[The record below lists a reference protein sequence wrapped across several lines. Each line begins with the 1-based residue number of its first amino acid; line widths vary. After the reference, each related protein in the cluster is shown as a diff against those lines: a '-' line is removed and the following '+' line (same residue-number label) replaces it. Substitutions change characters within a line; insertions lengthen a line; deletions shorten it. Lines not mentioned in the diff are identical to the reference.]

1 MDMSSGWIQ
10 ADVKSMLMS
19 IKPEL
24 NYFLIYGPTEFK
36 EEKKNPRNKNR
47 WYSIRLLIIFQLENF
62 FYCVLCSGCAVF
74 HPFIMS

>member
-10 ADVKSMLMS
+10 ADVKSTLMS

-36 EEKKNPRNKNR
+36 EEKKPKK
-47 WYSIRLLIIFQLENF
+47 QKQM
-62 FYCVLCSGCAVF
+62 V
-74 HPFIMS
+74 